1 MQEPN
6 TCLKDVKDIDASILL
21 ERGEEITRFDWGES
35 AS

>member
-1 MQEPN
+1 MQES
-6 TCLKDVKDIDASILL
+6 TCLEDVKDINASILL